1 MLNSTIG
8 FVAVIRTT
16 FDVPLAQQL
25 VEQMRLTLADQG
37 YTLAGPSLAV
47 TTLDEA
53 KAAAAQLKSA
63 PIDLLLIY
71 QATFADSSMVL
82 ALAEQVDAPLLLW
95 AVPEAATGER
105 LRLNSL
111 CGINLAAHAL
121 TRAGYR
127 YACEYAYPT
136 DAAAL
141 EKLRS
146 QATAGRVRRQL
157 RGSRI
162 GRVGENPSGFETCL
176 VNRPALRKQFGID
189 VVDVDLRQQVFE
201 PVRAAPDAQ
210 VDAVAL
216 QLNGRVTGLKELD
229 ATATRGTL
237 RTYLTLNHLAQ
248 TEPLQGIAVR
258 CWPEFFT
265 ELGCAACGAMSLLSD
280 ELVPTSCEAD
290 VNGTITQYILQLISD
305 EPAFGSDIVSVDRD
319 LDALVIWHCG
329 LAPLS
334 MADSEVQPGVTIHS
348 NRKLP
353 LLMDFS
359 LKPGVVTVARLSEA
373 TGTFRLVIGRAEV
386 VRGRKP
392 FSGTCGFLHFERGAA
407 ATLDSIL
414 AEGLEHHIS
423 LTYGDHRATLLALA
437 HMLDLPVLQL

>member
-1 MLNSTIG
+1 MLNCTIG

-25 VEQMRLTLADQG
+25 VEQMRFALADQG
-37 YTLAGPSLAV
+37 YTLIHPSVV

-53 KAAAAQLKSA
+53 KAAAAQLTSA
-63 PIDLLLIY
+63 SIDLLLVF

-82 ALAEQVDAPLLLW
+82 ALAEQIDAPLLLW
-95 AVPEAATGER
+95 AVPEAATGGR

-111 CGINLAAHAL
+111 CGVNLAGHAL

-127 YACEYAYPT
+127 YAYEYAYPT
-136 DAAAL
+136 DVVAL
-141 EKLRS
+141 EKLRA

-162 GRVGENPSGFETCL
+162 GRVGENPTGFETCL
-176 VNRPALRKQFGID
+176 VNRSGLRGQLGVD

-201 PVRAAPDAQ
+201 PARAVPDAQ
-210 VDAVAL
+210 VDAAVARL
-216 QLNGRVTGLKELD
+216 DGRVAGLSDLD
-229 ATATRGTL
+229 ARATRGTL
-237 RTYLTLNHLAQ
+237 RTYLALSHLAQ
-248 TEPLQGIAVR
+248 TERLLGMAVR

-265 ELGCAACGAMSLLSD
+265 ELGCAACGAMSMLSD

-290 VNGTITQYILQLISD
+290 VNGTVTQYILQLISG
-305 EPAFGSDIVSVDRD
+305 EPAFGSDIVSLDRD

-334 MADSEVQPGVTIHS
+334 MADSQVQPGVTIHS

-373 TGTFRLVIGRAEV
+373 TGTFRLVIGRAEML
-386 VRGRKP
+386 RGQKP
-392 FSGTCGFLHFERGAA
+392 FSGTCGFLRFERGAA
-407 ATLDSIL
+407 AILDCIL